1 MSASLP
7 ASAPVL
13 LVLVPVY
20 NHAASLAAVLRELS
34 AVKLPVL
41 IVDDGS
47 TDGVSHVL
55 HDFPRYPVLK
65 HVSNH
70 GKGEALRTGM
80 QWAMSQGY
88 SAVLTF
94 DADGQHRVADIP
106 KLVAAWEKDPSALHI
121 GVRDFQSGNSG
132 PVPLSSKIGRW
143 LSNFLVWVETG
154 QSMEDTQSGLR
165 IYGLHRRLLRSL
177 KARRYHFEVEILVR
191 AAWMGLNIHTVP
203 VGVFYP
209 KPEERVSHYHGW
221 LDTLRMAGLHARF
234 LVLRLLMILGLYR
247 QRSLQSHQEIG
258 GSGLMAWLVQR
269 LGIRFCYT
277 LMILPVVFIF
287 LKESSRRAAIMEFHA
302 QLRPAASRWHRLKA
316 SLSNF
321 WYFGMSLLD
330 RLNPAGNS
338 SILAPAS
345 LSEETWKLLLG
356 QGSIF
361 VGAHYGDWFLVALH
375 KRDVFDRPMGLVM
388 DPRGTPDFMEKVMEL
403 HAGQIKIIDPFQ
415 EPLAFALEVKQV
427 LDEGGN
433 VCFLGDRLQG
443 KAREYTVS
451 LPFLG
456 REAAFLQAP
465 FELALRLRVPVLYFG
480 CTKQGI
486 TPASPYQIFL
496 HSIYDGRERISAKVL
511 VERYVGHLEKQVHAA
526 PQHWF
531 NFIPFWRQLESEGA
545 GV

>member
-1 MSASLP
+1 MSALIQ
-7 ASAPVL
+7 ASAARL

-20 NHAASLAAVLRELS
+20 NHAATLGRVLRELNT
-34 AVKLPVL
+34 VNLPVL

-47 TDGVSHVL
+47 TDGIEAVL
-55 HDFPRYPVLK
+55 KDFPQHTVLK
-65 HVSNH
+65 HEGNR

-80 QWAMSQGY
+80 QWAMSQGFT
-88 SAVLTF
+88 AVLTF
-94 DADGQHRVADIP
+94 DADGQHRVSDIP
-106 KLVAAWEKDPSALHI
+106 KLVSAWLEDPEAIII
-121 GVRDFQSGNSG
+121 GVRDFKAEASG
-132 PVPLSSKIGRW
+132 PVPFGSRIGRF
-143 LSNFLVWVETG
+143 LSNLFVWVETG
-154 QSMEDTQSGLR
+154 QAMQDTQSGLR

-177 KARRYHFEVEILVR
+177 KAQRYHFEVEILVR
-191 AAWMGLNIHTVP
+191 AVWMGLKVHTVP
-203 VGVFYP
+203 VGVIYP
-209 KPEERVSHYHGW
+209 RPEERISHFRLW
-221 LDTLRMAGLHARF
+221 VDTLRMVGLHFQF
-234 LVLRLLMILGLYR
+234 LWLRLLMLLGLYR
-247 QRSLQSHQEIG
+247 QKSLQSQEEIG
-258 GSGLMAWLVQR
+258 GVGAMAWLVQR

-277 LMILPVVFIF
+277 LMILPVMFIF

-302 QLRPAASRWHRLKA
+302 QLRPAASRWNRLKA

-345 LSEETWKLLLG
+345 LSEETWRQLLG

-388 DPRGTPDFMEKVMEL
+388 DPRGTPEFMDKVMEL
-403 HAGQIKIIDPFQ
+403 YGDRIRIIDPFQ
-415 EPLAFALEVKQV
+415 EPLAFALEVKHI
-427 LDEGGN
+427 LDERGN

-456 REAAFLQAP
+456 KEAAFLQAP
-465 FELALRLRVPVLYFG
+465 FDLALRLRVPVLYFG

-486 TPASPYQIFL
+486 TPAAPYQIFL
-496 HSIYDGRERISAKVL
+496 HSIYDGRERLPAKAL
-511 VERYVGHLEKQVHAA
+511 VERYVKHLETQVQTA

-531 NFIPFWRQLESEGA
+531 NFIPFWRQLESERA
-545 GV
+545 

>member
-1 MSASLP
+1 MLASVQAP
-7 ASAPVL
+7 AARL

-20 NHAASLAAVLRELS
+20 NHASSLGRVLRELS
-34 AVKLPVL
+34 AVNLPVL

-47 TDGVSHVL
+47 TDEISAVL
-55 HDFPRYPVLK
+55 KEFPAFTVLK
-65 HVSNH
+65 HDGNR

-88 SAVLTF
+88 AAVLTF
-94 DADGQHRVADIP
+94 DADGQHRVTDIP
-106 KLVAAWEKDPSALHI
+106 KLVSAWENDPSAIYI
-121 GVRDFQSGNSG
+121 GVRDFQAASSGH
-132 PVPLSSKIGRW
+132 VPRGSKIGRFW
-143 LSNFLVWVETG
+143 SNFFVWVETG
-154 QSMEDTQSGLR
+154 QCMQDTQSGLR

-177 KARRYHFEVEILVR
+177 KAQRYHFEVEILVR
-191 AAWMGLNIHTVP
+191 AVWMGLKVHTVP
-203 VGVFYP
+203 VGVIYP
-209 KPEERVSHYHGW
+209 RPEERVSHFRAW
-221 LDTLRMAGLHARF
+221 VDTFRMVGLHIQF
-234 LVLRLLMILGLYR
+234 LVLRLLMLLGLYR
-247 QRSLQSHQEIG
+247 QRSLKSHEEIG

-277 LMILPVVFIF
+277 LMILPVMFIF

-302 QLRPAASRWHRLKA
+302 QLRPAASRLNRLKA

-338 SILAPAS
+338 SILAPAT
-345 LSEETWKLLLG
+345 LSEETWRHLLG

-388 DPRGTPDFMEKVMEL
+388 DPRGTPDFMEKVMDL
-403 HAGQIKIIDPFQ
+403 YGGKIRIIDPFQ
-415 EPLAFALEVKQV
+415 DPLAFALEVKHI

-456 REAAFLQAP
+456 KEAAFLQAP

-486 TPASPYQIFL
+486 TPAAPYQIFL
-496 HSIYDGRERISAKVL
+496 HSIYDGRERLPAKAL
-511 VERYVGHLEKQVHAA
+511 VERYVGHLEKQVQTA

-545 GV
+545 